1 MKTMKL
7 IKERNFVRKN
17 WREMDLRVALCYPNK
32 YHIGMSSFAIHL
44 IQHLFNSRNNVVCER
59 VFLPYTKAQPTS
71 IESNQ
76 PLKNFD
82 LIGFSVQFETDYPHI
97 VQMLLDSFIPPYA
110 RERDGK
116 EYPLVIGGG
125 PCISANPE
133 PIADFFD
140 LLVVGDIE
148 PVLDDIVNH
157 CLKFKNPRSHLNEL
171 LDTSGIY
178 LPSLN
183 QDTIMS
189 VWVNEMNN
197 ILHPLQQIVP
207 LVERKDKISP
217 AFGKTFLMEISRG
230 CGHGCRFCL
239 IGYTNRPYRE
249 RSLSIVEKIVD
260 RGTKLT
266 GVEKVSL
273 IGAAISDYK
282 RLEDICWYIVH
293 SGLNLSLSSLRADRV
308 TSSLIEAITASGQQT
323 IAFAPETGTNALRS
337 CTRKQMTNDDIIRA
351 AEISAGSG
359 IHHLKLYY
367 LIGLPKEEEAD
378 LKGIV
383 DQVKEISQF
392 KFKRGLSLSI
402 NPFVPKAHTPF
413 QWDSQPPIEIL
424 RGKKRFLESALRKFA
439 PKIDIKFLDFRW
451 GKIQSLLS
459 RGDRNLSEVI
469 KTVAER
475 HITLGSW
482 RKALSEANIK
492 LEEYSNR
499 FSLYDELPWDHILLN
514 FRRESLIK
522 ERMLVEKGK

>member
-1 MKTMKL
+1 MKL
-7 IKERNFVRKN
+7 IKERNFVKKN

-44 IQHLFNSRNNVVCER
+44 IHHLFNSRNNVVCER
-59 VFLPYTKAQPTS
+59 VFLPYTKAQPAS
-71 IESNQ
+71 VESNQ
-76 PLKNFD
+76 PLMNFD

-97 VQMLLDSFIPPYA
+97 VKMLLDSFIPPYA
-110 RERDGK
+110 RDRDGK
-116 EYPLVIGGG
+116 EYPLIIGGG
-125 PCISANPE
+125 PCISGNPE

-140 LLVVGDIE
+140 LLVVGDLE
-148 PVLDDIVNH
+148 PVLDKIVNH
-157 CLKFKNPRSHLNEL
+157 CLKFKNPRRHLNEL
-171 LDTSGIY
+171 LDTSGLY

-183 QDTIMS
+183 QDTIKS
-189 VWVNEMNN
+189 AWVNKMDDL
-197 ILHPLQQIVP
+197 LHPLQQIVP
-207 LVERKDKISP
+207 LVEPKDKVP
-217 AFGKTFLMEISRG
+217 LAFGKTFLTEISRG
-230 CGHGCRFCL
+230 CGHSCRFCL

-249 RSLSIVEKIVD
+249 RSLQILENIIDK
-260 RGTKLT
+260 GTKLT

-282 RLEDICWYIVH
+282 NLEVLCWHIVN
-293 SGLNLSLSSLRADRV
+293 SGLNLSISSLRADRV

-323 IAFAPETGTNALRS
+323 IALAPETGTNALRS
-337 CTRKQMTNDDIIRA
+337 CTRKQMTNDEIINA
-351 AEISAGSG
+351 AEISAESG
-359 IHHLKLYY
+359 IRHLKLYY
-367 LIGLPKEEEAD
+367 LIGLPKEEESD
-378 LKGIV
+378 LKGII
-383 DQVKEISQF
+383 DQVKEISQL

-413 QWDSQPPIEIL
+413 QWDSQPSIETL
-424 RGKKRFLESALRKFA
+424 REKKRFLESALRKFA
-439 PKIDIKFLDFRW
+439 PKIDLKFLDFRW

-482 RKALSEANIK
+482 RKALSEANIE

-499 FSLYDELPWDHILLN
+499 FSLYDEMPWDHILLN

>member
-7 IKERNFVRKN
+7 IKERNLVRKN
-17 WREMDLRVALCYPNK
+17 WRKMDLRVALCYPNK

-97 VQMLLDSFIPPYA
+97 VKMLLDSLIPPYA
-110 RERDGK
+110 RERDDK

-133 PIADFFD
+133 PITDFFD

-148 PVLDDIVNH
+148 PVLDKIIDH
-157 CLKFKNPRSHLNEL
+157 CLKFKNPRNRLNEL
-171 LDTSGIY
+171 LDMPGVY

-183 QDTIMS
+183 QDTIKS
-189 VWVNEMNN
+189 VWVNEMDN

-207 LVERKDKISP
+207 LVERKDKVSP

-230 CGHGCRFCL
+230 CSHGCRFCL

-249 RSLSIVEKIVD
+249 RSLSVLEKIVD
-260 RGTKLT
+260 KGIELT
-266 GVEKVSL
+266 GVKKVSL

-282 RLEDICWYIVH
+282 RLEDLCWYIVN
-293 SGLNLSLSSLRADRV
+293 SGLNLSLSSLRTDRV
-308 TSSLIEAITASGQQT
+308 TPSLIEAITASGQQT
-323 IAFAPETGTNALRS
+323 IAFAPETGTNTLRS
-337 CTRKQMTNDDIIRA
+337 CTKKHMTNDDIARA
-351 AEISAGSG
+351 AQISAEYG
-359 IHHLKLYY
+359 IKHLKFYY
-367 LIGLPKEEEAD
+367 LIGLPKEEESD
-378 LKGIV
+378 LNGIIE
-383 DQVKEISQF
+383 QVKEISQL

-413 QWDSQPPIEIL
+413 QWDPHPPIEIL
-424 RGKKRFLESALRKFA
+424 REKKRFLESALRKFA
-439 PKIDIKFLDFRW
+439 PKIELKFLDFRW
-451 GKIQSLLS
+451 SKIQALLS
-459 RGDRNLSEVI
+459 RGDRNLSKVI
-469 KTVAER
+469 KTVAEGQ
-475 HITLGSW
+475 ISLGSW
-482 RKALSEANIK
+482 RKALSDANIK
-492 LEEYSNR
+492 LEEYINR
-499 FSLYDELPWDHILLN
+499 FSLYDEMPWDHIQLN

-522 ERMLVEKGK
+522 ERRLVEN

>member
-1 MKTMKL
+1 MKKMKL
-7 IKERNFVRKN
+7 IKERNLVRKN

-44 IQHLFNSRNNVVCER
+44 IQCLFNSRNNVACER
-59 VFLPYTKAQPTS
+59 IFLPYTK
-71 IESNQ
+71 
-76 PLKNFD
+76 
-82 LIGFSVQFETDYPHI
+82 
-97 VQMLLDSFIPPYA
+97 MLLDSFIPPYA
-110 RERDGK
+110 KERDGK
-116 EYPLVIGGG
+116 EYPLIIGGG
-125 PCISANPE
+125 PCISGNPE

-148 PVLDDIVNH
+148 PVLDKIIDH
-157 CLKFKNPRSHLNEL
+157 CLKFENPRSRLNEL
-171 LDTSGIY
+171 LDTPGIY
-178 LPSLN
+178 LPSLVN
-183 QDTIMS
+183 QDTIKS
-189 VWVNEMNN
+189 VWVDEMDN

-207 LVERKDKISP
+207 LVEPKDKVSP

-249 RSLSIVEKIVD
+249 RSLSVLEEIVD

-282 RLEDICWYIVH
+282 RLEDLCLYIVN

-323 IAFAPETGTNALRS
+323 IALAPETGTNKLRS
-337 CTRKQMTNDDIIRA
+337 CTKKQMTNDDIARA
-351 AEISAGSG
+351 AEIAAENG

-367 LIGLPKEEEAD
+367 LIGLPNEEESD
-378 LKGIV
+378 LKGIIE
-383 DQVKEISQF
+383 QAKEISQF
-392 KFKRGLSLSI
+392 KFKRGISLSI

-413 QWDSQPPIEIL
+413 QWDPQPPLEIL
-424 RGKKRFLESALRKFA
+424 REKKRFLESALRKFA
-439 PKIDIKFLDFRW
+439 PKIDLKFLDFRW
-451 GKIQSLLS
+451 GKIQALLS
-459 RGDRNLSEVI
+459 RGDRHLSEVI
-469 KTVAER
+469 RTVAESP
-475 HITLGSW
+475 ISLGSW
-482 RKALSEANIK
+482 RRALSEANIK
-492 LEEYSNR
+492 LEEYINR
-499 FSLYDELPWDHILLN
+499 FSLYDEMPWDHILLK